1 MWKNK
6 VLQSVLRTT
15 RCWIIS
21 PTWTSIVVNT
31 LAHLRMFG
39 LHRIRFHRDM
49 MLALGVALM
58 VFVGQFQ
65 PGAFNLMNVVELCSY
80 LAVCRC
86 KHVHHQNCMVETY
99 VDGTFRTA
107 RSECQCCQCTPWF
120 SLDIRSIRACR
131 VPMLFQIGTW
141 TFTPS

>member
-1 MWKNK
+1 
-6 VLQSVLRTT
+6 
-15 RCWIIS
+15 
-21 PTWTSIVVNT
+21 
-31 LAHLRMFG
+31 
-39 LHRIRFHRDM
+39 
-49 MLALGVALM
+49 MLALGVVLM

-107 RSECQCCQCTPWF
+107 RSECHQILLDSPWI
-120 SLDIRSIRACR
+120 IRSIRACR
-131 VPMLFQIGTW
+131 VPMLFQIGT
-141 TFTPS
+141 